1 VPTIAKRFLIIA
13 AGVLA
18 AAAIVLLCINLYL
31 QSSGVQQRIREAAV
45 RSLGSEVKIQSTV
58 YTPWSGLVIRG
69 ISVPDPTNADL
80 NIVEV
85 AALRIRFALMPL
97 LSRRFVVTE
106 CTLFGP
112 KLVVRQLE
120 NGDWLIPFPAP
131 RAQALEVP
139 QEPALATGRGL
150 SFKAELERFRLRG
163 GNVVFFNAKNR
174 AIITL
179 DRVDISGQIA
189 PDRSAAGIFE
199 IGKADLFTS
208 LKPRKIGGGFA
219 WNGKALDLPDIQ
231 GSLAGGKLTGKY
243 RVESNEQP
251 SFALALQLDGVLLR
265 KLAEEAQVEPGKTE
279 GTLQGSLSLGGDPR
293 NSNSIAG
300 EGHFELISA
309 KLRPVEFLVKLGELL
324 QIDELQLLKLSDAKV
339 DLTVRDER
347 VQVEDIT
354 LRSDNLILRGQGPIR
369 FNGKMNLDA
378 RLLFNLKLQNQL
390 KGVLAKNLA
399 ESEDPEYRQ
408 IPFTVTGRI
417 DNPKT
422 DLLDKL
428 IGVNVGQDVG
438 GILRNIL
445 RSSAPQK
452 SESKSEKDPP
462 AN

>member
-1 VPTIAKRFLIIA
+1 MPTIAKRFLIIA

-69 ISVPDPTNADL
+69 INVPDPTNASL
-80 NIVEV
+80 NIVEA
-85 AALRIRFALMPL
+85 AALRIRFALTPL

-120 NGDWLIPFPAP
+120 NGDWLIPLPAP
-131 RAQALEVP
+131 RAQAPEVP
-139 QEPALATGRGL
+139 KEPALSTARGI

-163 GNVVFFNAKNR
+163 GNVVFLNAKNR
-174 AIITL
+174 VIVTL

-189 PDRSAAGIFE
+189 PDRSVAGIFE
-199 IGKADLFTS
+199 IGKADLFTA
-208 LKPRKIGGGFA
+208 LKPRKIGGAFT
-219 WNGKALDLPDIQ
+219 WDGKELDLPDVQ

-251 SFALALQLDGVLLR
+251 SFALGLQLDGVLLR

-279 GTLQGSLSLGGDPR
+279 GTLQGSVSLGGDPR

-324 QIDELQLLKLSDAKV
+324 QIDELQLLKLSDARV

-354 LRSDNLILRGQGPIR
+354 LRSDNLILRGQGPVR

-390 KGVLAKNLA
+390 KGVLAKNLV

-422 DLLDKL
+422 DLLDKMV
-428 IGVNVGQDVG
+428 GVKVGQDVG
-438 GILRNIL
+438 GMLMNIL